1 MSSLIWKNIL
11 GYVIIRVDGY
21 NLESFVNRCTC
32 YGIGIWGIRRIS
44 LNSMQVRMLA
54 EDFYRVRKAI
64 RGIGCKVHIIGR
76 QGVPFRLKRKRA
88 VFALGLIAVIIA
100 IFALSRYVWVIE
112 VDGCSRID
120 EAEILSYIKDLGL
133 DLGTLKSGINTT
145 DIAGDITKRDERIAW
160 TGVEIDGIRL
170 KVNIVETEP
179 QNIVDISTPTSVYAK
194 KDGVIVSVLS
204 NGGKPCVTV
213 GQAVKKGDLLINGN
227 LTSEEGKELLVHA
240 SGEVMAKVLYS
251 AEATVYPNME
261 AVIRTGN
268 LAKHIEIELLGIKLF
283 SRAPFLDYETALRY
297 EKRLAGCVIPV
308 TIRFFDCFELSM
320 GMKTLTEDEMYS
332 RAKAE
337 AQTKLRASIPENVAI
352 LSRSVDILKNDDGSI
367 TVVISIIAEENI
379 ADIKTIG

>member
-21 NLESFVNRCTC
+21 NLEAFVNRCTC
-32 YGIGIWGIRRIS
+32 YGIGIWGIKRIS
-44 LNSMQVRMLA
+44 KNSMQVRMLA

-76 QGVPFRLKRKRA
+76 QGVPFKLKRKRA
-88 VFALGLIAVIIA
+88 VFALGLIAMIIA
-100 IFALSRYVWVIE
+100 IFVLSRYVWVIDI
-112 VDGCSRID
+112 DGCSRID
-120 EAEILSYIKDLGL
+120 EAEILSYIKDMSL
-133 DLGTLKSGINTT
+133 DPGTLKSGINTT
-145 DIAGDITKRDERIAW
+145 DIAADLAKRDERIAW
-160 TGVEIDGIRL
+160 AGVEIDGIRL
-170 KVNIVETEP
+170 KVNIIEAEP
-179 QNIVDISTPTSVYAK
+179 QNILDMSTPTSVYAD
-194 KDGVIVSVLS
+194 KDGIIVSVLS

-227 LTSEEGKELLVHA
+227 LISEEGKQLLVHA

-268 LAKHIEIELLGIKLF
+268 IAEFVEIELFGIKLL
-283 SRAPFLDYETALRY
+283 SRAPFSDYETVLRC
-297 EKRLAGCVIPV
+297 EKRLDGCVIPV

-320 GMKTLTEDEMYS
+320 GMKSLTEDEMYS

-337 AQTKLRASIPENVAI
+337 AQAKLRASIPENVAI

-367 TVVISIIAEENI
+367 TVVISIVTEEDI
-379 ADIKTIG
+379 ADIKPIG